1 MVAGNPVPEAIGEHL
16 EQLVIVLAG
25 AAPLPGGLAR
35 DHFSQHSRTPGLVAG
50 NSQFEIPVCVRRT
63 GRRNSQLRPALILSI
78 RELRL

>member
-25 AAPLPGGLAR
+25 AAALPGGLGR
-35 DHFSQHSRTPGLVAG
+35 DHLTHHSRTSGLVAG
-50 NSQFEIPVCVRRT
+50 SSQFEI
-63 GRRNSQLRPALILSI
+63 RNSQLRPALILSI